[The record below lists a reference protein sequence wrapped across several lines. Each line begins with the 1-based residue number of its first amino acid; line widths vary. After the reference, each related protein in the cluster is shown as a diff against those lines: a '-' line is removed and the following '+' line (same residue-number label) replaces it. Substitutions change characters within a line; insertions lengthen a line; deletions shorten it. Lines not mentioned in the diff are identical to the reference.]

1 MTISCSVT
9 VLTAQYYTVVAATV
23 LIVSIMPIPG
33 ADKNSLLQALPR
45 FKQIVTQPTHG
56 NKTID
61 VIIMNCA
68 DLYAVP
74 QHTASILAGRPAF
87 SQKLRKNKM
96 TYLNRT
102 CFKHLTLVRQV
113 DIKLFIGSDEISCL

>member
-9 VLTAQYYTVVAATV
+9 VLTAQYYPVVAATV

-74 QHTASILAGRPAF
+74 QVGTPVLPDDPHQAPSRPTGRCRSQLSGSSRPGYTRRSGENLHCTAPFLD
-87 SQKLRKNKM
+87 K
-96 TYLNRT
+96 
-102 CFKHLTLVRQV
+102 
-113 DIKLFIGSDEISCL
+113 